1 MAEKPH
7 VTKRTPATLAELQTL
22 CETLYQR
29 DGFVKWAEV
38 ADILGVTR
46 QAVFNRLN
54 KAVEQ
59 GHLTEDDVNRW
70 RSMSSRHA
78 QSRKNLELKRENERL
93 RITATLTQENK
104 QWLIQQSI
112 LHRATTSDIL
122 NGLINKERR
131 ST

>member
-1 MAEKPH
+1 MPEKPL
-7 VTKRTPATLAELQTL
+7 VTKRAPATLQELRTL
-22 CETLYQR
+22 CETLYLR

-38 ADILGVTR
+38 ADILGITR

-59 GHLTEDDVNRW
+59 GQLTEDDVNRW

-78 QSRKNLELKRENERL
+78 QSRKNLELKRENEKL
-93 RITATLTQENK
+93 RITVTLTPENK
-104 QWLIQQSI
+104 QWLTQQAI

-122 NGLINKERR
+122 NGLINKERLEI
-131 ST
+131 

>member
-1 MAEKPH
+1 MPDNPL
-7 VTKRTPATLAELQTL
+7 VTKRTPATLQELQTL
-22 CETLYQR
+22 CETLYTR

-59 GHLTEDDVNRW
+59 GHLTKDDVNRW

-78 QSRKNLELKRENERL
+78 QSRKNLELKREHEKL
-93 RITATLTQENK
+93 RIAATLTPENK
-104 QWLIQQSI
+104 QWLMQQSV
-112 LHRATTSDIL
+112 LHRATTSDVI
-122 NGLINKERR
+122 NGLITKAR
-131 ST
+131 TGQ